1 MLPANTMALTSSPTH
16 ALYQQWSNIIV
27 RTSEYTQQLKTDCND
42 DTAFTSVCKYHLSVI
57 YLLWFSSAFSI
68 KSTWHYQTFEYFL
81 SASSIRTGSVD
92 INKLPLYQV
101 STYGNNIAPNYR
113 GYNNDHLITLCGMQC
128 WDTLYESF
136 PYKDITPQQPQH
148 KCDTNGMMEI
158 ISSSS

>member
-1 MLPANTMALTSSPTH
+1 MLAANTMALTSSPTH
-16 ALYQQWSNIIV
+16 ALYQEWSNIIV
-27 RTSEYTQQLKTDCND
+27 RTSEYTQLKTDCND

-68 KSTWHYQTFEYFL
+68 KSTWHYQTFDYFL

-128 WDTLYESF
+128 WGHPVQYESCL
-136 PYKDITPQQPQH
+136 YKDITPQH

-158 ISSSS
+158 ISPSF